1 MGCLLEFFIEVFVEG
16 IFELAFYCYL
26 KLMQLIV
33 PEKSVTEKAKRV
45 IKNTIKVIACLLFL
59 TVLVGLVFLTETHS
73 VLHTIGKYLTFIP
86 LGIIALEIVL
96 SIVFKLVSHCKT
108 KKPPL

>member
-1 MGCLLEFFIEVFVEG
+1 MGCLMEFFLEIFVEG
-16 IFELAFYCYL
+16 VFELAFYCYL

-33 PEKSVTEKAKRV
+33 PEKSIPDKTKRV

-59 TVLVGLVFLTETHS
+59 IILIGLVFLTETHS
-73 VLHTIGKYLTFIP
+73 VLHTVGLYMTFVS

-96 SIVFKLVSHCKT
+96 GIVFRIVSHR
-108 KKPPL
+108 KK

>member
-1 MGCLLEFFIEVFVEG
+1 MGCLMEFFLEVFVEG

-33 PEKSVTEKAKRV
+33 PEKSISEKSKRV

-59 TVLVGLVFLTETHS
+59 TVLVGLVFLTETHT
-73 VLHTIGKYLTFIP
+73 VLHTVGQYMTFIP

-96 SIVFKLVSHCKT
+96 GIVFKIISHRKNNN
-108 KKPPL
+108 PPL